1 MTLTRA
7 TLGKL
12 TKRATKDIEID
23 GNAVRLQ
30 RPTPLEFSQY
40 QMSLVDKDGKWN
52 ATNLNDAILL
62 LVSRMWIDA
71 EGERL
76 FTDTETKQLGS
87 IDLGFY
93 QRLSEACQQFTR
105 NSEASEVLGESA
117 KTIDSDSPVESVL
130 SSE

>member
-12 TKRATKDIEID
+12 TKRATKDIEIS
-23 GNAVRLQ
+23 GNAVRIQ

-52 ATNLNDAILL
+52 ATNLNAAILL
-62 LVSRMWIDA
+62 LVSRMWIDD

-76 FTDTETKQLGS
+76 FKDTETKELGS
-87 IDLGFY
+87 IDLAFY
-93 QRLSEACQQFTR
+93 QLLSEECQKFA
-105 NSEASEVLGESA
+105 NVSEAPEMLGESA
-117 KTIDSDSPVESVL
+117 ETVVSGSLVESA
-130 SSE
+130 